1 MYLDVDFMTGYNVRS
16 YLLLSITLACI
27 AMYLL
32 WESTKLALWEIKK
45 SRVLP
50 KKYDTLWF
58 YCYDAV
64 MLRPDTF

>member
-1 MYLDVDFMTGYNVRS
+1 MVPIGIYVYLDVDFMTGYNVRS
-16 YLLLSITLACI
+16 YLLLSITLACFVL
-27 AMYLL
+27 YLL

-45 SRVLP
+45 
-50 KKYDTLWF
+50 F